1 MQIST
6 CWKGVFVYFLL
17 DQESMRDHT
26 RDIQKRLRQL
36 RDSTILRGFRSCN
49 KYKFKWGISFN
60 SQGCL
65 MQIITCWKNI
75 FVYFLMDQESMR
87 DHKQGV
93 QERPRELHDSIE
105 LRFSMLL
112 SKHLVATKELGFCL
126 M

>member
-1 MQIST
+1 
-6 CWKGVFVYFLL
+6 
-17 DQESMRDHT
+17 
-26 RDIQKRLRQL
+26 
-36 RDSTILRGFRSCN
+36 
-49 KYKFKWGISFN
+49 
-60 SQGCL
+60 

-87 DHKQGV
+87 DHNQGV